1 MLCSRGSD
9 RHGRPNGVS
18 DVGNS
23 EKSEGDGSDAED
35 HWYPAEHT
43 ECVSEGA
50 G

>member
-9 RHGRPNGVS
+9 RHGRREG
-18 DVGNS
+18 GENS
-23 EKSEGDGSDAED
+23 EKSESDGSDAED

-43 ECVSEGA
+43 ECVSGGA